1 MKKEKIM
8 KTVIF
13 IVVLLIPII
22 YSFFY
27 LKSYWNPY
35 GDLSD
40 IKIAIVNLDKG
51 EDGENQGKEFVSELK
66 EDGTFQICEVKD
78 KEANT
83 GMDKGEYYAKITI
96 PENFTEYLNSA
107 STENKRIAEITY
119 SPNQASNYLATQII
133 GSAMKTVETSLQAKV
148 NSKIVAN
155 LSEKLQEVPDSL
167 QTIADGSKEILD
179 GSESLK
185 SGIDKINKGTN
196 KLSDSYT
203 KFDDGV
209 NSAYKGSKQIS
220 NGVSKAEEGVKTL
233 SDGSKLL
240 DSSMETI
247 NEGVNELSK
256 KGEEG
261 ITSLGNGITD
271 LNNGA
276 TDLNAGVSEYVDGT
290 NQVITYLNG
299 VESVNEKEEN
309 ILKAIKDTSK
319 NTSLTSEQKLAIIN
333 GALSKY
339 DLITSSK
346 DYKKLQA
353 SKPLISVAKSKLSVK
368 GTDLKAGAKE
378 LNDGTNKLA
387 LGAKDLT
394 KITSGITNL
403 KAGLQKVGQGTK
415 SLNTGVS
422 TLLTGT
428 KTLKSGT
435 TDLSNGLKTLDKNSK
450 VIETSL
456 NTLSDGTKS
465 AYEGS
470 KKLSDGAKTFNEEI
484 NNGIK
489 DTKEELKTL
498 DGLDKFS
505 EDPVEFKTEANGKVD
520 SYGIAF
526 TPLFLCIGL
535 WVGALMCY
543 VVLYYDQKNRYKYLD
558 SAAKNKLLQNLFYIV
573 IGAVQGIVTALLLK
587 LGLGF
592 ELQNAALYYCAS
604 ILIGI
609 TFISIIQFL
618 IRNLGDI
625 GKFLALIILVL
636 QLAASGG
643 TFPIETIN
651 KGFRALTPYLPMTY
665 SIKLLR
671 EILVPTTANFKAQYI
686 LILLAITVCT
696 VTITYVVDIV
706 RNKKETVKE

>member
-78 KEANT
+78 EEANT

-185 SGIDKINKGTN
+185 SGIDQINKGTN

-261 ITSLGNGITD
+261 ITELT
-271 LNNGA
+271 
-276 TDLNAGVSEYVDGT
+276 TGVNKYVDGT

-299 VESVNEKEEN
+299 VESVNEKEES
-309 ILKAIKDTSK
+309 ILKAIEDTSK
-319 NTSLTSEQKLAIIN
+319 NTNLSSEQKLAIIN

-339 DLITSSK
+339 DLITASK

-353 SKPLISVAKSKLSVK
+353 SKPLISVAKNELSTK
-368 GTDLKAGAKE
+368 GTELKAGV
-378 LNDGTNKLA
+378 N
-387 LGAKDLT
+387 DLT
-394 KITSGITNL
+394 KISSGITTL
-403 KAGLQKVGQGTK
+403 KLGLQKVGQGTK

-470 KKLSDGAKTFNEEI
+470 KKLSDGAKIFNEEI

-505 EDPVEFKTEANGKVD
+505 EDPVEFKTEANGEVD

-592 ELQNAALYYCAS
+592 ELQNAALYYGAS

-618 IRNLGDI
+618 IRNFGDI

-651 KGFRALTPYLPMTY
+651 KGFRVLTPYLPMTY

>member
-51 EDGENQGKEFVSELK
+51 KDGENQGKEFVSELK

-78 KEANT
+78 EEANT

-185 SGIDKINKGTN
+185 SGIDQINKGTN

-220 NGVSKAEEGVKTL
+220 NGVLKAEEGVKTL

-261 ITSLGNGITD
+261 ITD
-271 LNNGA
+271 L
-276 TDLNAGVSEYVDGT
+276 TTGVNKYVDGT

-299 VESVNEKEEN
+299 VESVNEKEGN
-309 ILKAIKDTSK
+309 ILKAIEDTSK
-319 NTSLTSEQKLAIIN
+319 NTNLSSEQKLAIIN

-339 DLITSSK
+339 DLITASK

-353 SKPLISVAKSKLSVK
+353 SKPLISVAKNELSTK
-368 GTDLKAGAKE
+368 GTELKAGV
-378 LNDGTNKLA
+378 N
-387 LGAKDLT
+387 DLT
-394 KITSGITNL
+394 KISSGITTL

-470 KKLSDGAKTFNEEI
+470 KKLSDGAKTFNDEI

-505 EDPVEFKTEANGKVD
+505 EDPVKFKTEANGKVD

-558 SAAKNKLLQNLFYIV
+558 SAAKNKLLQNLFYIA

-592 ELQNAALYYCAS
+592 ELQNAALYYGAS

-618 IRNLGDI
+618 IRNFGDI

-651 KGFRALTPYLPMTY
+651 KGFRVLTPYLPMTY

-696 VTITYVVDIV
+696 VAITYVVDIV

>member
-78 KEANT
+78 EEANT

-185 SGIDKINKGTN
+185 SGIDQINKGTN

-261 ITSLGNGITD
+261 ITD
-271 LNNGA
+271 L
-276 TDLNAGVSEYVDGT
+276 TTGVNKYVDGT

-299 VESVNEKEEN
+299 VESVNEKEGN
-309 ILKAIKDTSK
+309 ILKAIEDTSK
-319 NTSLTSEQKLAIIN
+319 NTNLSSEQKLAIIN

-339 DLITSSK
+339 DLITASK

-353 SKPLISVAKSKLSVK
+353 SKPLISVAKNELSTK
-368 GTDLKAGAKE
+368 GTELKAGV
-378 LNDGTNKLA
+378 N
-387 LGAKDLT
+387 DLT
-394 KITSGITNL
+394 KISSGITTL

-470 KKLSDGAKTFNEEI
+470 KKLSDGAKTFNDEI

-558 SAAKNKLLQNLFYIV
+558 SAAKNKLLQNLFYIA

-592 ELQNAALYYCAS
+592 ELQNAALYYGAS

-618 IRNLGDI
+618 IRNFGDI

-651 KGFRALTPYLPMTY
+651 KGFRVLTPYLPMTY

>member
-51 EDGENQGKEFVSELK
+51 KDGENQGKEFVSELK

-78 KEANT
+78 EEANT

-185 SGIDKINKGTN
+185 SGIDQINKGTN

-220 NGVSKAEEGVKTL
+220 NGVLKAEEGVKTL

-261 ITSLGNGITD
+261 ITD
-271 LNNGA
+271 L
-276 TDLNAGVSEYVDGT
+276 TTGVNKYVDGT

-299 VESVNEKEEN
+299 VESVNEKEGN
-309 ILKAIKDTSK
+309 ILKAIEDTSK
-319 NTSLTSEQKLAIIN
+319 NTNLSSEQKLAIIN

-339 DLITSSK
+339 DLITASK

-353 SKPLISVAKSKLSVK
+353 SKPLISVAKNELSTK
-368 GTDLKAGAKE
+368 GTELKAGV
-378 LNDGTNKLA
+378 N
-387 LGAKDLT
+387 DLT
-394 KITSGITNL
+394 KISSGITTL

-428 KTLKSGT
+428 KTLKSGA
-435 TDLSNGLKTLDKNSK
+435 TDLSKGLKTLDKNSK

-456 NTLSDGTKS
+456 NTLSNGTKS
-465 AYEGS
+465 AYEGG
-470 KKLSDGAKTFNEEI
+470 KKLSDGAKTFNDEI

-498 DGLDKFS
+498 DGLYKFS

-558 SAAKNKLLQNLFYIV
+558 SAAKNKLLQNLFYIA

-592 ELQNAALYYCAS
+592 ELQNAALYYGAS

-618 IRNLGDI
+618 IRNFGDI

-651 KGFRALTPYLPMTY
+651 KGFRVLTPYLPMTY